1 MTPLLRA
8 ASLLACCTAL
18 AAACWAGVRALVV
31 PLAALAGG
39 LAQQERCDRATA
51 AAQARLRLKLEL
63 ADALAGGRLP
73 LAEAIARCRRHLD
86 EEAPAEGPEACR
98 YGWANL
104 GRVRGDTDEERCG
117 RNLIRVVEVK
127 LRGSPGVAREV
138 VARLEKQLQE
148 HLAGKGLR
156 PAEP

>member
-1 MTPLLRA
+1 M
-8 ASLLACCTAL
+8 AS
-18 AAACWAGVRALVV
+18 
-31 PLAALAGG
+31 G
-39 LAQQERCDRATA
+39 LAQGSRYDCATA
-51 AAQARLRLKLEL
+51 AVRTRHRLKLEL
-63 ADALAGGRLP
+63 ADGLVEGRLS

-127 LRGSPGVAREV
+127 LRGSPSVAREV
-138 VARLEKQLQE
+138 LARLEKELQE